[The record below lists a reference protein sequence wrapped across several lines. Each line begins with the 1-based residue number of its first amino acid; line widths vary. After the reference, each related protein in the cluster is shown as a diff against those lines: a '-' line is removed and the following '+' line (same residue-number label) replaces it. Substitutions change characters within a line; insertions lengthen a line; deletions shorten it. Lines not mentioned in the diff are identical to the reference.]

1 MSVLDPELRRRALR
15 FIDFPEAYVDTHMWT
30 TSDDPNASVPW
41 AEMDTPEKRAGFT
54 FGHLRMGPLAVL
66 LHHNA
71 GLACIE
77 SYVRDQEDRYAT
89 VIQKWVRGVLTRMK
103 CGVHNPHCDTGR
115 AFLLRVFDTWT

>member
-1 MSVLDPELRRRALR
+1 MVVLDPDFRRRALL
-15 FIDFPEAYVDTHMWT
+15 FIDFPDAYVDAHMWT

-66 LHHNA
+66 LHPNA
-71 GLACIE
+71 GLAHIE
-77 SYVRDQEDRYAT
+77 FYVRDQEDRYAT

-103 CGVHNPHCDTGR
+103 CGVHNPHCDMGR
-115 AFLLRVFDTWT
+115 AFLLHVFTTW